1 MGKPESAEKF
11 AARSLRSLAMIRS
24 MFLFQVLC
32 SLFSFSLFF
41 LLFFSFPPFFLF
53 FSLFPSFSL
62 FFLNQGYQRWL
73 LGCYITTGGIWLCQP
88 MWRQYTSPLS
98 LFELLYPQTAQILV
112 SNVLDY
118 QELLSN
124 YDKNTI
130 KTFDNLLLGRAPGE
144 TL

>member
-1 MGKPESAEKF
+1 MGKPESAENF
-11 AARSLRSLAMIRS
+11 DDTFHVPVPSTVLPVL
-24 MFLFQVLC
+24 LFP
-32 SLFSFSLFF
+32 FF

-53 FSLFPSFSL
+53 FSLFPSFFL

>member
-41 LLFFSFPPFFLF
+41 SF
-53 FSLFPSFSL
+53 FSLFPPFSSFFLFSPL
-62 FFLNQGYQRWL
+62 FFKPR
-73 LGCYITTGGIWLCQP
+73 ISKVVTGVLYHHWGIWLCQP